1 MRTATVALA
10 LLSALPAFG
19 VYGDDRG
26 DRPEELNA
34 CDEHFDRGRR
44 AEANSCYTGLLQ
56 SPNSAIRAE
65 AWWALGN
72 VKRANEVFRDLVKT
86 EADKPDYRVR
96 WGYLFLQT
104 HQEGEAHKLFTE
116 ALEMDEDHVPAKI
129 GLATVMAGRF
139 EEKAKKL
146 IEETLEVKPEQVV
159 AHLMLAKM
167 ALEDGEIEAAQKSTD
182 AALEQAEKLERSP
195 LEVYTYKAAADLLR
209 GVTESDW
216 TKKALEYNPNY
227 GRIYSDVAHFY
238 IITRRYREAIALYE
252 KAVALDPQLWSAHAD
267 LGVNLMRENLEERGR
282 AHLETAFKGDP
293 FSAKTVNSL
302 RLIDSF
308 KNFRL
313 YSSKDLLALQGETR
327 ILDALEEA
335 PIMVRLHKDE
345 AQLMRPYVM
354 ELAERSAKEFGEK
367 YKFKPTRPIHV
378 ELYSNHDDF
387 AVRTMGMPGIGL
399 LGVTFGYM
407 VAMDSPGAREAG
419 TYHWGTTLWHEM
431 AHVFTLEATNHLVPR
446 WYSEGISMY
455 EEWEARPDWG
465 ERISPD
471 FVAAFEEGK
480 LLPVADMDKG
490 FIRPSYPNQIAVS
503 YFQSGLTCQFI
514 DREWGF
520 ERLVEM
526 LHNFSGQITTA
537 QNIERVLGVKPAE
550 FDELFQEFLTKRLG
564 KLAEEGVKGWRAK
577 LKESLAAAREEKW
590 EELIDLANEA
600 KAIYPEYVETGTPYT
615 LLSKAYDELDRRE
628 EAIEELVAYRKIGGR
643 QPETLKKLAGWLTEA
658 GRRTEAIE
666 TLEALIYIWPA
677 DEQLHADLG
686 EYLLAEDRVQEAA
699 REFEALLAMGPHDK
713 AAAHFR
719 VAQAYHRLEDSQKA
733 RRHVLLALE
742 VAPSYTPAL
751 KLLVEIAR

>member
-1 MRTATVALA
+1 MKTALVVLA
-10 LLSALPAFG
+10 LLPVIPAFG

-26 DRPEELNA
+26 DRPKELDA

-44 AEANSCYTGLLQ
+44 LEANSCYTELLRSS
-56 SPNSAIRAE
+56 SPAVRAE
-65 AWWALGN
+65 AWWALGD
-72 VKRANEVFRDLVKT
+72 VKSANDIFRDLIKT
-86 EADKPDYRVR
+86 EADNPDYRVR

-116 ALEMDEDHVPAKI
+116 ALEIDEDHVPAKI
-129 GLATVMAGRF
+129 AMATVMAGRF
-139 EEKAKKL
+139 EGKATTL

-167 ALEDGEIEAAQKSTD
+167 ALEDGDIESAEKSTD
-182 AALEQAEKLERSP
+182 AALEQADKLERSP
-195 LEVYTYKAAADLLR
+195 LEVYTYTAAADLLR
-209 GVTESDW
+209 GVTESEW
-216 TKKALEYNPNY
+216 TKKALEHNPSY
-227 GRIYSDVAHFY
+227 GRVYSDVAHFY
-238 IITRRYREAIALYE
+238 IITRRYREAIDLYQ

-267 LGVNLMRENLEERGR
+267 LGVNLMRENQEEKGR
-282 AHLETAFKGDP
+282 AHLERAFEGDP

-308 KNFRL
+308 SNFRL
-313 YSSKDLLALQGETR
+313 YSSKDLLPLQDETR
-327 ILDALEEA
+327 LFDALEDA

-407 VAMDSPGAREAG
+407 VAMDSPGARESG

-431 AHVFTLEATNHLVPR
+431 AHVFTLEATDHLVPR

-471 FVAAFEEGK
+471 FVAAFEGKK

-490 FIRPSYPNQIAVS
+490 FIRPSYPNQIIVS
-503 YFQSGLTCQFI
+503 YFQAGLICQFI
-514 DREWGF
+514 DREWGSD
-520 ERLVEM
+520 RLVEM
-526 LHNFSGQITTA
+526 LHNFAGQITTA
-537 QNIERVLGVKPAE
+537 QNIERVLGVKPTE
-550 FDELFQEFLTKRLG
+550 FDKLFQEFLTKRLG
-564 KLAEEGVKGWRAK
+564 KIAEEGVKGWRAK
-577 LKESLAAAREEKW
+577 LKETLAVAREEKW
-590 EELIDLANEA
+590 EELIEPAKQA
-600 KAIYPEYVETGTPYT
+600 KAIYPEYVETGNPYI
-615 LLSKAYDELDRRE
+615 LLSKAYDELGRKE
-628 EAIEELVAYRKIGGR
+628 EAIEELLAYQKIGGR
-643 QPETLKKLAGWLTEA
+643 QPTTLKRLARWLKEA
-658 GRRTEAIE
+658 GRREEAIE

-677 DEQLHADLG
+677 DEELHADLG
-686 EYLLAEDRVQEAA
+686 ELLLEEDRVTEAA
-699 REFEALLAMGPHDK
+699 REFEALLAMDPHDK
-713 AAAHFR
+713 AAAHYQ
-719 VAQAYHRLEDSQKA
+719 AAAAYHKLEDSQKA